1 MIDPE
6 DHVLE
11 YVDAYLHDALFSP
24 RDREQV
30 AAHCE
35 ACPICRVALGEARR
49 RQEAMQ
55 SLSPIEAPE
64 SLIRAA
70 LERVDR
76 HRVSRSKWIR
86 GGVLVAAAVL
96 LLLGTANL
104 YFYNMAPSPF
114 DLRVMGQSDL
124 LTGADAS
131 LRVLLLDPRD
141 ASPRPD
147 VPVEIELV
155 GADQAEVRLAH
166 FTTDRFGSGTVQMQM
181 PDWNPGRY
189 KLRVTARPAGH
200 TELIE
205 QTVTLRRSWQLMLTS
220 DKPVYQP
227 GQVVH
232 VRSLALARPQARPVA
247 GQEVVYSI
255 TDPKGNVIFRKR
267 DVTSRFGIASADCPL
282 ADEIVEGPY
291 QIRCEL
297 GDTTSTI
304 TVEVKKYVLPK
315 FKIAVELDE
324 PYYQPGQKV
333 HGKLSARYF
342 FGKPLPESVARIEV
356 LAVDVA
362 TGSFVDK
369 IAETTAKT
377 DAEGRAAFDFVLPQS
392 LVGRPQDGGDARFQ
406 VTVTVEDSAGQK
418 QSANVSRIVTQQPI
432 RIDVIPEAGTL
443 VPGLPNTVYFLTTYA
458 DGRPAAARLLV
469 SGFNQEIATNAMGA
483 ASTEFTPGTEKV
495 AWVVRAT
502 DAAGQSGRR
511 DVSLESRRTD
521 GQFLVRTDKAVYD
534 GGQTVH
540 VLALGGG
547 KEPLF
552 LDVIKDGQT
561 ILTDTVAMANGRG
574 EYQIDLSPQVS
585 GTLQLCAYRLGSVG
599 LPLMQTRVIY
609 VRHAGTLK
617 VGARLDRPEYRPGQ
631 KAKLTLEV
639 TDAQGKPVPGAV
651 SLAAVDEAV
660 YSVLGPTPGMQ
671 PIFSSLEQEILKPV
685 YAIYPWSPDMEVM
698 LPAGERDR
706 FEKALF
712 AKAGTGH
719 NDRDA
724 ILKQVIQQFAEGDE
738 RLLRVLDRPDWEQ
751 LAENMPGMEKFIP
764 MLKGRGSV
772 YSLRDSTY
780 LRKSHEV
787 ELTRNGRLEQFKA
800 IWVGIGI
807 VAGFVVFVLFVRSL
821 GGNLGTAVVII
832 VIFGLFIAMLLPA
845 VNSAREAGR
854 RASAMNNLRQLGL
867 ALENADQAGPKAP
880 PKDAQA
886 SGPPVRVREWFPET
900 LLWRPEVITDD
911 NGRAS
916 LTIDLADSITTWRL
930 SASAISAEGKL
941 GGTESPIRVFQPFFV
956 DLNVPISLT
965 RGDEVAVPAVVY
977 NYLDRPLSVELR
989 LDGAKWFERLDQPTL
1004 KLDLA
1009 AGEVRSVS
1017 YRLRVKQ
1024 VGRHEL
1030 TVHAAGGGVADAI
1043 KRTIEVLPDGRRVEN
1058 SASGTL
1064 QQPAQIAWS
1073 VPADAIEGS
1082 VKANIKLYPS
1092 TFSELVDGLEAI
1104 FQRP

>member
-1 MIDPE
+1 MINPDN
-6 DHVLE
+6 HVLE
-11 YVDAYLHDALFSP
+11 YVDAYVHDALLSP

-35 ACPICRVALGEARR
+35 ACPICRVALEEARR
-49 RQEAMQ
+49 RQEIVQ
-55 SLSPIEAPE
+55 SLPPIEAPE
-64 SLIRAA
+64 ALIRAA

-96 LLLGTANL
+96 VLLGTANL

-131 LRVLLLDPRD
+131 LRVLLLDPRN
-141 ASPRPD
+141 AAPRPD

-155 GADQAEVRLAH
+155 GSDQAVVRLAH
-166 FTTDRFGSGTVQMQM
+166 FTTDRFGSGTVQMQI

-200 TELIE
+200 AEAIE

-227 GQVVH
+227 GQTIH
-232 VRSLALARPQARPVA
+232 VRSLALARPRAKPVA
-247 GQEVVYSI
+247 GQDVVYSM

-267 DVTSRFGIASADCPL
+267 DVTSRFGISSADCPL

-291 QIRCEL
+291 QLRCEL
-297 GDTTSTI
+297 GDTTSTM

-342 FGKPLPESVARIEV
+342 FGKPLPESLARIEV
-356 LAVDVA
+356 LAADLA
-362 TGSFVDK
+362 TGRFADP

-377 DAEGRAAFDFVLPQS
+377 DAEGHAAFDFVLPQS

-406 VTVTVEDSAGQK
+406 LTATVEDSAGQK

-432 RIDVIPEAGTL
+432 RIDVIPEAGRL
-443 VPGLPNTVYFLTTYA
+443 VPGLPNTVYFLTSYA
-458 DGRPAAARLLV
+458 DGRPAAARILV

-483 ASTEFTPGTEKV
+483 ASMEFTPGAENV

-511 DVSLESRRTD
+511 EVSLEARPAE

-547 KEPLF
+547 TQGGPASGSPLF

-561 ILTDTVAMANGRG
+561 MLTDTVPMANGRG
-574 EYQIDLSPQVS
+574 EYPIDLPPQVF
-585 GTLQLCAYRLGSVG
+585 GTLQLCAYRFGQEG
-599 LPLMQTRVIY
+599 LPVMQTRVIY
-609 VRHAGTLK
+609 VRQASGLK
-617 VGARLDRPEYRPGQ
+617 VGARTDRPEYRPGQ
-631 KAKLTLEV
+631 KAKLTLEI
-639 TDAQGKPVPGAV
+639 TDRQGKPVPGAV

-660 YSVLGPTPGMQ
+660 YSVLGPAPGMQ

-698 LPAGERDR
+698 LPADERDR

-712 AKAGTGH
+712 AKAGTGS

-724 ILKQVIQQFAEGDE
+724 ILKQAIRQFAEGDE

-764 MLKGRGSV
+764 MLKGQGSV
-772 YSLRDSTY
+772 YSLRESTY
-780 LRKSHEV
+780 PRKSHEI
-787 ELTRNGRLEQFKA
+787 EL
-800 IWVGIGI
+800 
-807 VAGFVVFVLFVRSL
+807 
-821 GGNLGTAVVII
+821 
-832 VIFGLFIAMLLPA
+832 
-845 VNSAREAGR
+845 AR
-854 RASAMNNLRQLGL
+854 
-867 ALENADQAGPKAP
+867 K
-880 PKDAQA
+880 
-886 SGPPVRVREWFPET
+886 
-900 LLWRPEVITDD
+900 
-911 NGRAS
+911 
-916 LTIDLADSITTWRL
+916 
-930 SASAISAEGKL
+930 
-941 GGTESPIRVFQPFFV
+941 
-956 DLNVPISLT
+956 
-965 RGDEVAVPAVVY
+965 
-977 NYLDRPLSVELR
+977 
-989 LDGAKWFERLDQPTL
+989 ERLGQI
-1004 KLDLA
+1004 
-1009 AGEVRSVS
+1009 
-1017 YRLRVKQ
+1017 
-1024 VGRHEL
+1024 
-1030 TVHAAGGGVADAI
+1030 TVIWGD
-1043 KRTIEVLPDGRRVEN
+1043 
-1058 SASGTL
+1058 
-1064 QQPAQIAWS
+1064 W
-1073 VPADAIEGS
+1073 
-1082 VKANIKLYPS
+1082 
-1092 TFSELVDGLEAI
+1092 
-1104 FQRP
+1104 